1 LCRYIVLCIDA
12 LGKVAGISEEFLG
25 ATVLAWGNC
34 VGDLMSN
41 LAVARA
47 GQAPMAGGGHAQL
60 EPPFS
65 LSHFNLFDTQHHLV
79 SNTVKP
85 LL

>member
-1 LCRYIVLCIDA
+1 MHVAADELVVCIDA

-47 GQAPMAGGGHAQL
+47 GQASMAVVGTTRGAG
-60 EPPFS
+60 
-65 LSHFNLFDTQHHLV
+65 
-79 SNTVKP
+79 
-85 LL
+85 

>member
-47 GQAPMAGGGHAQL
+47 GQAPMAGGGGT
-60 EPPFS
+60 
-65 LSHFNLFDTQHHLV
+65 LSWNHPSPSPISIYLTHSTTWFPTQ
-79 SNTVKP
+79 
-85 LL
+85 